1 MGRVRERQAQL
12 QMEAREARRRV
23 SEGAATQ
30 QMMTPTTMAA
40 DYKDAIRARW
50 RGGPTVLALLFA
62 QPGSEPI
69 RALDAAG
76 AYFDCRSGDTWDLFF
91 PGYYRSDDPDHE
103 ERMGAKRV
111 GSNFAGNWFFSPAD
125 FNYMREQ
132 VQESSGERWKYSGLA
147 DLVLVCGWLPSEG
160 EPTIDWAS
168 TISGT
173 IGEGP
178 AGGALNIHQVIERI
192 SDDLESGEEDANFGV
207 ESLTAPTV
215 PRVPDRISR
224 DVIVGALSGIAAA
237 LGKGALGI

>member
-12 QMEAREARRRV
+12 RMEALEARRRV

-40 DYKDAIRARW
+40 DYEDAIRARW

-62 QPGSEPI
+62 QPSSEAI

-91 PGYYRSDDPDHE
+91 PGYYRSDDPDFE
-103 ERMGAKRV
+103 EQLGAKRV
-111 GSNFAGNWFFSPAD
+111 GSDFAENWFFSPPD
-125 FNYMREQ
+125 FNHMRKH
-132 VQESSGERWKYSGLA
+132 VQSSSGDRWKYSGLA

-173 IGEGP
+173 VGEGP
-178 AGGALNIHQVIERI
+178 VGRTLTIHEVIERI

-207 ESLTAPTV
+207 EALTV
-215 PRVPDRISR
+215 PPDPQLADRVAR
-224 DVIVGALSGIAAA
+224 DVVVGALSGIAAA

>member
-12 QMEAREARRRV
+12 RNEALEARRRL
-23 SEGAATQ
+23 SAGDATQ
-30 QMMTPTTMAA
+30 QMMTPATMAA
-40 DYKDAIRARW
+40 GYEDAIRARW

-91 PGYYRSDDPDHE
+91 PGYYRADDPDHE
-103 ERMGAKRV
+103 EGLGAKRV
-111 GSNFAGNWFFSPAD
+111 GSDFAGDWFFSPVD

-132 VQESSGERWKYSGLA
+132 VQSSSGERWKYSGLA
-147 DLVLVCGWLPSEG
+147 DLVLVCCWVPSDG

-173 IGEGP
+173 IAEGP
-178 AGGALNIHQVIERI
+178 GGRTLTIHEVIERI
-192 SDDLESGEEDANFGV
+192 SDDLESGKEDANFGV
-207 ESLTAPTV
+207 RRLTAPDD
-215 PRVPDRISR
+215 PQVPDRMAR
-224 DVIVGALSGIAAA
+224 DVVVGALSGIAAA
-237 LGKGALGI
+237 FGKGALGI